1 MMRSLYTKIVVIT
14 LTIMLLSGLFAFIFS
29 NMYYQQKLKP
39 YNDEKNTNIALNI
52 ANYAL
57 NESDLERYLENVSAL
72 GYQLFIIDT
81 AGNEQF
87 FGDAFR
93 SRELPSDTID
103 DVLNGEIYHGI
114 AEFPQETFVTGF
126 FANELS
132 NTIGVPV
139 RYQEE
144 QYALFL
150 RPNIK
155 MLFNEIHIMF
165 AWLLLFIIVLSVI
178 LVFISTKYVV
188 KPLTELI
195 EATQKLS
202 EGDFSV
208 ELEINREDEIGDLA
222 KSFTHMSKQLE
233 KLDEMK
239 NEFIGNIS
247 HDIQSP
253 LSNIKGYSNLLA
265 SPSLTEKEKSIYIAV
280 INNEINRLSDLTK
293 QLLLLAS
300 LDRQEN
306 LLQKSNFLLSE
317 QIKEVIYHYQ
327 WAIEEKNLMISYTL
341 PESYVHGD
349 PSLLYSVWENL
360 LTNAIKYNKTYGSID
375 ISIKEEKNFI
385 AVRFQDTGI
394 GMSEKS
400 QARIFER
407 FFREDVSRTAT
418 VKGSGLGLSIV
429 HSIVTLHGGEV
440 AVESEKDKGST
451 ITIVLPKT

>member
-1 MMRSLYTKIVVIT
+1 MKSLYTKIVVIT
-14 LTIMLLSGLFAFIFS
+14 LTIMLLSGLIAFIFS
-29 NMYYQQKLKP
+29 NFYYQQMLKP
-39 YNDEKNTNIALNI
+39 TNDEKNMNIALNI

-72 GYQLFIIDT
+72 GYQLFIIDSV
-81 AGNEQF
+81 GNEHF

-93 SRELPSDTID
+93 STELSTETID
-103 DVLNGEIYHGI
+103 DVLNGEVYHGI

-139 RYQEE
+139 RHQEE
-144 QYALFL
+144 QYALFM

-155 MLFNEIHIMF
+155 LLFNEIHIMF
-165 AWLLLFIIVLSVI
+165 AWLLLVMIVLSVI
-178 LVFISTKYVV
+178 FVFISTKYVV
-188 KPLTELI
+188 KPLTELK

-208 ELEINREDEIGDLA
+208 KLEINREDEIGDLA
-222 KSFTHMSKQLE
+222 KSFTHMSQQLE

-265 SPSLTEKEKSIYIAV
+265 SSSLTNKEKVNYIAI

-300 LDRQEN
+300 LDRQDN
-306 LLQKSNFLLSE
+306 LLQKSSFLLSE

-327 WAIEEKNLMISYTL
+327 WAIEEKDLMISYTL
-341 PESYVHGD
+341 PETYINGN

-375 ISIKEEKNFI
+375 VSIKEEEKHI
-385 AVRFQDTGI
+385 AVRFEDTGI
-394 GMSEKS
+394 GMSESS

-429 HSIVTLHGGEV
+429 QSIVTLHGGEV

-451 ITIVLPKT
+451 ITIVLPKR

>member
-1 MMRSLYTKIVVIT
+1 
-14 LTIMLLSGLFAFIFS
+14 
-29 NMYYQQKLKP
+29 
-39 YNDEKNTNIALNI
+39 
-52 ANYAL
+52 
-57 NESDLERYLENVSAL
+57 
-72 GYQLFIIDT
+72 
-81 AGNEQF
+81 
-87 FGDAFR
+87 
-93 SRELPSDTID
+93 
-103 DVLNGEIYHGI
+103 
-114 AEFPQETFVTGF
+114 
-126 FANELS
+126 
-132 NTIGVPV
+132 
-139 RYQEE
+139 
-144 QYALFL
+144 
-150 RPNIK
+150 
-155 MLFNEIHIMF
+155 
-165 AWLLLFIIVLSVI
+165 
-178 LVFISTKYVV
+178 
-188 KPLTELI
+188 
-195 EATQKLS
+195 
-202 EGDFSV
+202 DFSV

-407 FFREDVSRTAT
+407 
-418 VKGSGLGLSIV
+418 
-429 HSIVTLHGGEV
+429 
-440 AVESEKDKGST
+440 
-451 ITIVLPKT
+451 

>member
-81 AGNEQF
+81 AVNEQF
-87 FGDAFR
+87 FGDDFR

-327 WAIEEKNLMISYTL
+327 WAIEEKNLMISYT
-341 PESYVHGD
+341 
-349 PSLLYSVWENL
+349 
-360 LTNAIKYNKTYGSID
+360 
-375 ISIKEEKNFI
+375 
-385 AVRFQDTGI
+385 
-394 GMSEKS
+394 
-400 QARIFER
+400 
-407 FFREDVSRTAT
+407 
-418 VKGSGLGLSIV
+418 
-429 HSIVTLHGGEV
+429 
-440 AVESEKDKGST
+440 
-451 ITIVLPKT
+451 